1 MEKQTSHIAQRARPR
16 GPVGRLPDDPVVLG
30 VDVGGTHT
38 KMAAFD
44 FDGELLGAHA
54 FDSQRVLAAG
64 SQGSIAHEA
73 EAALVRAGVE
83 AGQVAAVGLAIP
95 GSVSEGGSLELCPN
109 IDLDLEACTSLLR
122 ARFPQAR
129 LAVLNDA
136 DAAVLGDCWRGSASE
151 HAGGNVALVTLG
163 TGVGA
168 GFVFRGVLYG
178 SAHGAAGEVGHLCV
192 DPREQEPCSCGR
204 AGCLEQYASAKGLV
218 HTARREHAARREL
231 ASRTAASPS
240 LEDAARAAAEAF
252 PDARAVLDAAA
263 RRDPSACAAL
273 ERFSEALGF
282 GLSQIA
288 CVVDPD
294 VLVLGG
300 GLSERADLFLGAVRA
315 RYRACALPPCRNTPI
330 VVSKLGNACGM
341 YGAASRALDLLARGE
356 CSGTGERL
364 L

>member
-44 FDGELLGAHA
+44 FDGELLGVHA

-83 AGQVAAVGLAIP
+83 AGQVAAVGLAVP

-178 SAHGAAGEVGHLCV
+178 SAQRRPA
-192 DPREQEPCSCGR
+192 R
-204 AGCLEQYASAKGLV
+204 AG
-218 HTARREHAARREL
+218 
-231 ASRTAASPS
+231 
-240 LEDAARAAAEAF
+240 
-252 PDARAVLDAAA
+252 AVLV
-263 RRDPSACAAL
+263 R
-273 ERFSEALGF
+273 
-282 GLSQIA
+282 Q
-288 CVVDPD
+288 
-294 VLVLGG
+294 G
-300 GLSERADLFLGAVRA
+300 GL
-315 RYRACALPPCRNTPI
+315 P
-330 VVSKLGNACGM
+330 
-341 YGAASRALDLLARGE
+341 
-356 CSGTGERL
+356 
-364 L
+364 